1 MSPVRRECMEVSHPH
16 MYSQNV
22 GTTPTIRRLLMEWR
36 ASLITDGFYAMTQWM
51 SEGVVVGMRCY
62 LGLGMNKTL
71 ITPLPNNTL
80 LLVI

>member
-1 MSPVRRECMEVSHPH
+1 
-16 MYSQNV
+16 
-22 GTTPTIRRLLMEWR
+22 MEWR